1 MDISYNWL
9 RELTDV
15 SLTPRELAERLTM
28 AGLAVD
34 AVHEAGDDFVLEFD
48 LTSNRPDCLSHLGI
62 AREAAALLGGEVR
75 PPDTA
80 AKSVGGRAEEFTSVE
95 IEDADL
101 CPRYAARVVRGVK
114 VGPSPEWLARRLQT
128 IGQRPINNVA
138 DITNFVLH
146 ELGQPLHAFDLAT
159 LAEHRIVVR
168 RARAGE
174 KIKTLDG
181 AVRELDE
188 QMLVIADAARA
199 VAVAGVMGGE
209 ETEISA
215 ATVDVL
221 VESAYFDPQSV
232 RRTSKLLGLQT
243 DASHRFERGV
253 DYEGVRRA
261 QDRCV
266 ALICELAGGTA
277 TEDAIDVY
285 PRRIAPPVVPLRPR
299 RVEELTGLRVP
310 AEESARILEALG
322 FTRAAAAGED
332 HGKSVAESVNSS
344 VDEGVASG
352 ADAVNASDN
361 ATVEGAEGKLSFRVP
376 TWRTDVSIEED
387 LVEEVARL
395 VGYEKIEESLP
406 PSPVTGEYLAGDRR
420 RRAARQVLTACGLSE
435 AVNISFI
442 DESSEGR
449 FELLPGLQSV
459 EGGQAAE
466 GKQATEGVQADAGE
480 GALVR
485 LSNPI
490 VEGARLMRP
499 TLLAGLLESVRHNFN
514 RGTRNVRLFETG
526 HVFASS
532 SVGGGT
538 ASGEGGVTSS
548 EVGAAPREVNQAAA
562 GEVDNDAA
570 GGDAGRP
577 NEFEAFALVVTGEA
591 LEEGRAAGRELDFF
605 DLKGALEA
613 ATDAMRAGELE
624 FRPDSVRHLR
634 EGQSARVL
642 FGGAE
647 VGTLGRLS
655 EELAAAYKFRQPVYV
670 AEVNLGVLLASGE
683 RPARYRPLPRFP
695 SVVRDISLLAP
706 RRAEFGGMRRAILS
720 LGIEECRA
728 VLLVDVYEGEGVP
741 EGKRSI
747 TLRVEYRA
755 DERTLRDEEVDSMHA
770 RVVAALEGEFG
781 AQLRS

>member
-15 SLTPRELAERLTM
+15 SLPPRELAERLTL

-62 AREAAALLGGEVR
+62 AREAAALLGAGLR
-75 PPDTA
+75 QPDTA
-80 AKSVGGRAEEFTSVE
+80 AKNVGGRAEEFTSVE

-114 VGPSPEWLARRLQT
+114 VKPSPEWLARRLQT

-146 ELGQPLHAFDLAT
+146 ELGQPLHAFDLST

-174 KIKTLDG
+174 KIRTLDG
-181 AVRELDE
+181 ALRELDE

-215 ATVDVL
+215 ATADVL
-221 VESAYFDPQSV
+221 IESAYFDPQSV
-232 RRTSKLLGLQT
+232 RRTSKMLGLQT
-243 DASHRFERGV
+243 DASYRFERGV

-277 TEDAIDVY
+277 TVDAIDVY
-285 PRRIAPPVVPLRPR
+285 PRRIAPPVVYLRPS
-299 RVEELTGLRVP
+299 RVEDLTGLPVS
-310 AEESARILEALG
+310 AERSARVLESLG
-322 FTRAAAAGED
+322 FAPVSAGGD
-332 HGKSVAESVNSS
+332 GSGGT
-344 VDEGVASG
+344 GVAAPG
-352 ADAVNASDN
+352 
-361 ATVEGAEGKLSFRVP
+361 ELFFRVP

-420 RRAARQVLTACGLSE
+420 RRAARQVLTACGVSE

-442 DESSEGR
+442 DESNEGR
-449 FELLPGLQSV
+449 FELLPGLQTV
-459 EGGQAAE
+459 EGGQRVE
-466 GKQATEGVQADAGE
+466 GRQSDEGGLAVEGE
-480 GALVR
+480 GAFVK

-499 TLLAGLLESVRHNFN
+499 TLLAGLLDSVRRNFN
-514 RGTRNVRLFETG
+514 HGTRSVRLFETG

-532 SVGGGT
+532 SEGRETAGGEGRT
-538 ASGEGGVTSS
+538 AAGEGG
-548 EVGAAPREVNQAAA
+548 AAPGEVKQAAA
-562 GEVDNDAA
+562 GAGVNAA
-570 GGDAGRP
+570 GGDAERP
-577 NEFEAFALVVTGEA
+577 NEFEAFALVLTGEA

-613 ATDAMRAGELE
+613 ATDAMRVGELE
-624 FRPDSVRHLR
+624 FRPDSVLHLR
-634 EGQSARVL
+634 EGQSARVRL
-642 FGGAE
+642 NGEE

-670 AEVNLGVLLASGE
+670 AEVNLGLLLKAGE
-683 RPARYRPLPRFP
+683 RPLRYAPLPRFP
-695 SVVRDISLLAP
+695 SVVRDVSLVAP
-706 RRAEFGGMRRAILS
+706 RRAAFGEMRRLVLS

-728 VLLVDVYEGEGVP
+728 VLLVDVYEGAGVP

-755 DERTLRDEEVDSMHA
+755 DDRTLRDDEVEAMHA
-770 RVVAALEGEFG
+770 RVVAALEQEFG
-781 AQLRS
+781 AQLRG

>member
-9 RELTDV
+9 RELVEV
-15 SLTPRELAERLTM
+15 SLPPRELAERLTM

-62 AREAAALLGGEVR
+62 AREAAALLGATVR
-75 PPDTA
+75 LPDTT
-80 AKSVGGRAEEFTSVE
+80 AKSAGGRAEEFTSVE

-114 VGPSPEWLARRLQT
+114 VRPSPEWLARRLQT
-128 IGQRPINNVA
+128 IGLRPINNVA

-146 ELGQPLHAFDLAT
+146 ELGQPLHAFDLST
-159 LAEHRIVVR
+159 LAERRIVVR

-174 KIKTLDG
+174 KIRTLDG
-181 AVRELDE
+181 VERELDE

-209 ETEISA
+209 ETEISVSTA
-215 ATVDVL
+215 DVL
-221 VESAYFDPQSV
+221 IESAYFEPQSV

-243 DASHRFERGV
+243 DASYRFERGV

-277 TEDAIDVY
+277 TADAIDVY
-285 PRRIAPPVVPLRPR
+285 PRKIEPPLVYLRPR
-299 RVEELTGLRVP
+299 RVEELTGLCVT
-310 AEESARILEALG
+310 AGESARVLESLG
-322 FTRAAAAGED
+322 FVPSDEEGREGAGDEGSGAADGGGSGAAGE
-332 HGKSVAESVNSS
+332 G
-344 VDEGVASG
+344 GASG
-352 ADAVNASDN
+352 
-361 ATVEGAEGKLSFRVP
+361 KLFFRAP

-395 VGYEKIEESLP
+395 VGYEKIGETLP

-442 DESSEGR
+442 DESNEGR
-449 FELLPGLQSV
+449 FELLPGLRKAV
-459 EGGQAAE
+459 GERPGE
-466 GKQATEGVQADAGE
+466 GE
-480 GALVR
+480 GAFVK

-490 VEGARLMRP
+490 TEGARLMRP
-499 TLLAGLLESVRHNFN
+499 TLLAGLLDSVRHNFN

-526 HVFASS
+526 RVFAA
-532 SVGGGT
+532 SV
-538 ASGEGGVTSS
+538 EGG
-548 EVGAAPREVNQAAA
+548 E
-562 GEVDNDAA
+562 
-570 GGDAGRP
+570 RP
-577 NEFEAFALVVTGEA
+577 NEFEAFALVLTGEA
-591 LEEGRAAGRELDFF
+591 IEEGHAAGRALDFF

-613 ATDAMRAGELE
+613 AADAMRVGGLD
-624 FRPDSVRHLR
+624 FSPDSVGHLR
-634 EGQSARVL
+634 EGQAARVTL
-642 FGGAE
+642 GGAE
-647 VGTLGRLS
+647 VGSLGRLD

-670 AEVNLGVLLASGE
+670 AEVNLGALLASGE
-683 RPARYRPLPRFP
+683 RPLRYQPLPRFP
-695 SVVRDISLLAP
+695 SVVRDLSLVAP
-706 RRAEFGGMRRAILS
+706 RRAEFGEMRRAVLS
-720 LGIEECRA
+720 LGIEECRE
-728 VLLVDVYEGEGVP
+728 VLLVDVYEGAGVP

-755 DERTLRDEEVDSMHA
+755 DDRTLRDEEVDAMHA
-770 RVVAALEGEFG
+770 RVVAALEQRFG
-781 AQLRS
+781 AQLRG